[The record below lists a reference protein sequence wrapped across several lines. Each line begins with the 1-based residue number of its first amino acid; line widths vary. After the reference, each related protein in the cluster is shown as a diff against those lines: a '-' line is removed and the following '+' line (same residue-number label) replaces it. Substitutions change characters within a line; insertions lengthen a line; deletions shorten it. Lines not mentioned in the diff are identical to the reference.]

1 MPDSATFDSHVAQA
15 RTISAPSDAYING
28 KAVPAASGRRFRC
41 VSPRDGA
48 LLTEVAECGPEDVD
62 RAVQAAR
69 RAFETGPWPRLSP
82 RDRRRVLLRFA
93 GLMDQHSEELALL
106 ESLDMGKP
114 ITDAL
119 AVDIPLT
126 VRCFEFY
133 AEAIDKRYDE
143 VAPTAQDVVATI
155 TREPLGVV
163 GAVVPW
169 NYPLMLAS
177 WKIAPAL
184 AAGNSVV
191 LKPAEQSPLTAL
203 RIAELADEAGLPPG
217 VLNVV
222 PGFGP
227 TAGAALG
234 RHPDVDAIAFTGSG
248 EVGRLFLSYAAE
260 SNMKQVALEC
270 GGKSPQI
277 VFPDADLA
285 QAARAVAGGIM
296 FNQGEVCAA
305 GSRLLVHESIREE
318 FVAEV
323 VTAARDWTVGD
334 PLDPDTRVG
343 ALVEER
349 HLQRVLGHVRA
360 AHEDGAR
367 LLLGGERTRVESGG
381 WYLEP
386 TVFDEVRPDARLAQE
401 EVFGPVLAVLG
412 FTTTE
417 EAVALANDTRFGLA
431 AAVWTQNLTTA
442 HRLSR
447 ALKAGSVWVNNF
459 NDSDITTPF
468 GGYKESGNG
477 RDRSLHALDKY
488 TQLKTT
494 WIQL

>member
-1 MPDSATFDSHVAQA
+1 
-15 RTISAPSDAYING
+15 
-28 KAVPAASGRRFRC
+28 
-41 VSPRDGA
+41 
-48 LLTEVAECGPEDVD
+48 
-62 RAVQAAR
+62 
-69 RAFETGPWPRLSP
+69 
-82 RDRRRVLLRFA
+82 
-93 GLMDQHSEELALL
+93 
-106 ESLDMGKP
+106 
-114 ITDAL
+114 
-119 AVDIPLT
+119 
-126 VRCFEFY
+126 VR
-133 AEAIDKRYDE
+133 
-143 VAPTAQDVVATI
+143 
-155 TREPLGVV
+155 
-163 GAVVPW
+163 
-169 NYPLMLAS
+169 
-177 WKIAPAL
+177 
-184 AAGNSVV
+184 
-191 LKPAEQSPLTAL
+191 
-203 RIAELADEAGLPPG
+203 
-217 VLNVV
+217 
-222 PGFGP
+222 
-227 TAGAALG
+227 
-234 RHPDVDAIAFTGSG
+234 
-248 EVGRLFLSYAAE
+248 
-260 SNMKQVALEC
+260 
-270 GGKSPQI
+270 
-277 VFPDADLA
+277 
-285 QAARAVAGGIM
+285 
-296 FNQGEVCAA
+296 
-305 GSRLLVHESIREE
+305 
-318 FVAEV
+318 